1 MSELNDADGSFS
13 PLNYNNFIDWL
24 LYGNTF
30 DGKKKRN
37 ISISTI
43 QFIKDH
49 QRFDAEAYLEPS

>member
-1 MSELNDADGSFS
+1 MRCHFCNANKWTLMSELNDANGSFS

-24 LYGNTF
+24 LYCNTF

-43 QFIKDH
+43 
-49 QRFDAEAYLEPS
+49 